1 MRSALP
7 EPVDIILLSYN
18 RLDYLERMVDALE
31 RNTVYPHRITIVDN
45 VSDGPTRQWLRDNSE
60 RFHQVVFNRR
70 NEHLAA
76 HEHGI
81 RATTSP
87 LFVVSDADLL
97 PYAPTAEGCWLTRL
111 VGLAE
116 RHPGFGLIACR
127 IDSESI
133 RTEGFAD
140 AELVDGELIEAPT
153 GVWLNLMRREAL
165 RVPYMSDGITCYALG
180 RAGYRVG
187 IASDVF
193 ATHLGDDDAA
203 LHPEYLARKQAAT
216 RLGTVYPE
224 YPELL
229 AIPRPPTLEE
239 LAWATP
245 VLAALE
251 ANGIAPEDAVEL
263 SRRPWPPVAAV
274 EPAIE
279 SAVATTGPAA
289 ATWRY
294 AGEPPLHAGGALGV
308 LLALPEHDPELL
320 AHALARAGEWVVMLT
335 PEPTP
340 VLAPGWRIVDERPG
354 AQQVLQR
361 FAQLASGKRW
371 RGTVGYSTLENRREW
386 EAVFRAGSFGSAP
399 LRLYVLRRDPA
410 LTLAETRWDTASAQP
425 GDPPP
430 WKPPLRRSNR
440 AAALVTKAHRLLRAE
455 WHLKRS
461 RR

>member
-18 RLDYLERMVDALE
+18 RLEYLERMVDALE
-31 RNTVYPHRITIVDN
+31 RHTVYPHRITIVDN
-45 VSDGPTRQWLRDNSE
+45 VSDPPTRQWLRDNAE
-60 RFHQVVFNRR
+60 RFSQVIFNRS

-87 LFVVSDADLL
+87 LFVLSDADLL
-97 PYAPTAEGCWLTRL
+97 PHPPTAEGCWLTRL
-111 VGLAE
+111 VALAE
-116 RHPGFGLIACR
+116 RHPDFGLIACR
-127 IDSESI
+127 IDSDSI
-133 RTEGFAD
+133 RTEGFAE
-140 AELVDGELIEAPT
+140 AEHVDGELIEKPT

-193 ATHLGDDDAA
+193 AAHLGDEDAE

-224 YPELL
+224 YPEVL

-239 LAWATP
+239 MAWATP

-251 ANGIAPEDAVEL
+251 ARGIAPADAVEL
-263 SRRPWPPVAAV
+263 SRRPWPPVAGV
-274 EPAIE
+274 EPALE
-279 SAVATTGPAA
+279 SAVETSGPAA

-294 AGEPPLHAGGALGV
+294 SGEPPLNVAGALAVV
-308 LLALPEHDPELL
+308 LAMPEHDPELL
-320 AHALARAGEWVVMLT
+320 ARALALAGEWVVMLT
-335 PEPTP
+335 PEPAP
-340 VLAPGWRIVDERPG
+340 ELAPGWSIVDERPG

-361 FAQLASGKRW
+361 LAQLASGRRL
-371 RGTVGYSTLENRREW
+371 RGAVGYSTLENRRDW
-386 EAVFRAGSFGSAP
+386 QAVFRAGSFGSGP
-399 LRLYVLRRDPA
+399 LRLYVLRREPA
-410 LTLAETRWDTASAQP
+410 LALAEARWDTSSAQP
-425 GDPPP
+425 GEAPS
-430 WKPPLRRSNR
+430 WQPPLRRSNR
-440 AAALVTKAHRLLRAE
+440 AAALLTKAHRLLRAE
-455 WHLKRS
+455 WHLLRS